1 VHLYG
6 AGIESLSLQAPSKEL
21 IKALAKAG
29 RNRPLQVL
37 VKGEEK
43 PHLTFVREL
52 QWHGVQGNLLHVDLL
67 QVDISRRIRAEVP
80 LELVG
85 DAPALKLPRTSV
97 VQNMFAV
104 EVEALPMSIP
114 QRLQVDLSKLV
125 EISSVIR
132 AGDIALAEGVTLVSP
147 AEAAVVTVAVAAE
160 EVKPV
165 AAEAAPAEGEAAE
178 EGAEGEAKAEKTE
191 GEPKKE

>member
-1 VHLYG
+1 
-6 AGIESLSLQAPSKEL
+6 
-21 IKALAKAG
+21 
-29 RNRPLQVL
+29 
-37 VKGEEK
+37 
-43 PHLTFVREL
+43 
-52 QWHGVQGNLLHVDLL
+52 
-67 QVDISRRIRAEVP
+67 
-80 LELVG
+80 VG